1 MESKPTPEGQRRRSA
16 LDRDLK
22 AMFDALKRGTPA
34 ELLTTLMRLE
44 AGEQAPA
51 VS

>member
-1 MESKPTPEGQRRRSA
+1 MEAKTIPAGKRRRSA

-34 ELLTTLMRLE
+34 ELLNTLMRLE
-44 AGEQAPA
+44 EQAPA
-51 VS
+51 IT